1 MSKKREF
8 PSDWSNMPDDEVWEN
23 IAYLLANYK
32 RYSVSE
38 PDDYITIIGN
48 VKIQTVTREIS
59 DSNGSRCECFYDVNG
74 KSVARETA
82 IGRNISTLRH
92 RVFLFNRSFKRK
104 LNEFWH
110 DRWPVIVSIP
120 AFSVFAYL
128 CVLCGIKEG
137 ARQKVKREQF
147 KQEIIKEA
155 LEQFRQE
162 QQKDTILYQ
171 PQKMK

>member
-48 VKIQTVTREIS
+48 VKVQTVTREIS

-104 LNEFWH
+104 LNEFWQDYSETIGWGLVGLALTSSLIFAH
-110 DRWPVIVSIP
+110 VI
-120 AFSVFAYL
+120 
-128 CVLCGIKEG
+128 KNKK
-137 ARQKVKREQF
+137 QEQF